1 MLVTGQTRKGT
12 LRSSYAHT
20 MGFGVSARAVME
32 TTRSKVAYPLISSIK
47 SITYSTNSG
56 ALKAPPG
63 GCYGQ

>member
-12 LRSSYAHT
+12 LRSSYAYT
-20 MGFGVSARAVME
+20 MGFGVSAGIM
-32 TTRSKVAYPLISSIK
+32 TDPRSENIQTLISSIK